1 MVHRDFLRLHVMGR
15 LRSGHEALD
24 RRALLQASLAVLVAG
39 AVSHSVRADTLTLSP
54 FEVSLGTGVANW
66 FSRVNFAGSLTV
78 AQSRLAAAMMA
89 GAARGAPY
97 LKFIG
102 RWAGLVGVAWSVVEA
117 LSYVRFDDHV
127 GRYVRFSTGTF
138 TSANELEAHLVED
151 GVVTSNGVRYWRTF
165 EPYGY
170 AADKYASKGWAFWW
184 QNNAVEPKP
193 GYKSVIWAQ
202 AADDTPLAQVVP
214 PLASTGARTVEALAG
229 ELQGENTP
237 PIPYVPPGRLADVVA
252 TAAAEINDAYP
263 GTFPP
268 TAASPPIPTD
278 FPPLPWHQIAAPSAA
293 DRDISLTTPAT
304 PPDPDPG
311 DGGEGGEGGITWP
324 SWPVT
329 PWDEPGHDFGLPAFQ
344 FPSLSMPT
352 GGECPK
358 LTGTWKGN
366 EVTMD
371 PCPIATTA
379 RPMVSSLSTFLY
391 WFAALRVMF
400 ASK

>member
-15 LRSGHEALD
+15 FRIRHEALD
-24 RRALLQASLAVLVAG
+24 RRALLQSLFACGVAAALPVVPTTAFAQAAPVLKGFEQALGNSIGRWTGRISAIGVAANDNAVRLAVTEQLVA
-39 AVSHSVRADTLTLSP
+39 
-54 FEVSLGTGVANW
+54 TGV
-66 FSRVNFAGSLTV
+66 
-78 AQSRLAAAMMA
+78 
-89 GAARGAPY
+89 ARGAPFLRVVGPFLGPLGRVLALAASAY
-97 LKFIG
+97 LV
-102 RWAGLVGVAWSVVEA
+102 ADLVGSLARVVHP
-117 LSYVRFDDHV
+117 SD
-127 GRYVRFSTGTF
+127 G
-138 TSANELEAHLVED
+138 SASDTESLIDQLGPGGFRVVD
-151 GVVTSNGVRYWRTF
+151 GQTWFVTK

-170 AADKYASKGWAFWW
+170 SFGKYASKGFDFFY
-184 QNNAVEPKP
+184 QRNSPEPEP
-193 GYKSVIWAQ
+193 GYKLVLWHHASASPPAVPIVEP
-202 AADDTPLAQVVP
+202 DTA
-214 PLASTGARTVEALAG
+214 VEALSL
-229 ELQGENTP
+229 EDR
-237 PIPYVPPGRLADVVA
+237 GRSLAPQSVA
-252 TAAAEINDAYP
+252 DLVNSLLASAH
-263 GTFPP
+263 
-268 TAASPPIPTD
+268 AASP
-278 FPPLPWHQIAAPSAA
+278 
-293 DRDISLTTPAT
+293 TTV
-304 PPDPDPG
+304 PDPALNPVTVADVDPLTVGQLAEASDLSRDVALGGSSSGGDGG

-358 LTGTWKGN
+358 LTGSWKGN